1 MSRSFLDEV
10 RSSLVPV
17 NKSILEHPF
26 ILEAEE
32 GTLQI
37 DAIKRFV
44 KNQNYIM
51 SHDIRSLAFMISR
64 STSEEELKFF
74 DSVYKGDAQALPL
87 LIRMAQSLGLK
98 TIDLDTYIPIPEAV
112 SYAHYLTF
120 LAQFATPGEQTMA
133 LVVNLPVWG
142 SNCNRLSK
150 ALREKYGID
159 ETSFLDLFAQPIT
172 EAEKAATLVINHYL
186 DKKKNMERV
195 AKLIQGYELMFWNG
209 VYRGYVSNQIYD

>member
-1 MSRSFLDEV
+1 MKCSIMTSSFLNEV

-26 ILEAEE
+26 IKEAEK
-32 GTLQI
+32 GTLPL
-37 DAIKRFV
+37 DGIKRFV
-44 KNQNYIM
+44 KNQNYII
-51 SHDIRSLAFMISR
+51 SHDVRSLAFMISR
-64 STSEEELKFF
+64 STSDEELEFF

-87 LIRMAQSLGLK
+87 LVRMAQSLGLK
-98 TIDLDTYIPIPEAV
+98 MIDLDTYVPIPEAV

-150 ALREKYGID
+150 ALKEKYGID

-172 EAEKAATLVINHYL
+172 EAEKAATSVINRYL
-186 DKKKNMERV
+186 DKKEKMKKV

-209 VYRGYVSNQIYD
+209 VYRG

>member
-1 MSRSFLDEV
+1 MKCVTMSTSFLDEV
-10 RSSLVPV
+10 RSSLAPL

-26 ILEAEE
+26 IIEAEE
-32 GTLQI
+32 GTLPI
-37 DAIKRFV
+37 EGIKRFV
-44 KNQNYIM
+44 KNQNYII
-51 SHDIRSLAFMISR
+51 SHDVRSLALMISR
-64 STSEEELKFF
+64 STSKEEFEFF

-87 LIRMAQSLGLK
+87 LLNMAQSLELK
-98 TIDLDTYIPIPEAV
+98 KIDLDVYTPVPEAV

-133 LVVNLPVWG
+133 LVVNLPIWG

-159 ETSFLDLFAQPIT
+159 ETSFLDLFAQPIP
-172 EAEKAATLVINHYL
+172 EAEKAATSVINHYL
-186 DKKKNMERV
+186 DKKKNMEKV

-209 VYRGYVSNQIYD
+209 IYRE

>member
-1 MSRSFLDEV
+1 MKCVIMTSSFLNEV
-10 RSSLVPV
+10 RSSLAPF

-26 ILEAEE
+26 IIEAEK
-32 GTLQI
+32 GTLSLER
-37 DAIKRFV
+37 IKRFV
-44 KNQNYIM
+44 KNQNYII
-51 SHDIRSLAFMISR
+51 SHDVRSLAFMISR
-64 STSEEELKFF
+64 SIRDEELEFF

-87 LIRMAQSLGLK
+87 LRRMAQSSGLK
-98 TIDLDTYIPIPEAV
+98 IIDLETYVPIPEAV

-172 EAEKAATLVINHYL
+172 EAEKAAESVINCYL
-186 DKKKNMERV
+186 DMKDEMKRV

-209 VYRGYVSNQIYD
+209 VYRG

>member
-1 MSRSFLDEV
+1 MTSSFLNEV
-10 RSSLVPV
+10 RSSLAPF

-26 ILEAEE
+26 IIEAEK
-32 GTLQI
+32 GTLPL
-37 DAIKRFV
+37 DAINRFV
-44 KNQNYIM
+44 KNQNYII
-51 SHDIRSLAFMISR
+51 SHDVRSLAFMISR
-64 STSEEELKFF
+64 TIRDQELEFF

-87 LIRMAQSLGLK
+87 LRRMVQSLGLK
-98 TIDLDTYIPIPEAV
+98 IIDLETYVPIPEAV

-172 EAEKAATLVINHYL
+172 EAEKDASSVIDCYL
-186 DKKKNMERV
+186 DMKEEMKRV

-209 VYRGYVSNQIYD
+209 VYRG

>member
-1 MSRSFLDEV
+1 LTSSFLNEV
-10 RSSLVPV
+10 RSSLAPF

-26 ILEAEE
+26 IIEAEK
-32 GTLQI
+32 GTLPL
-37 DAIKRFV
+37 DAINRFV
-44 KNQNYIM
+44 KNQNYII
-51 SHDIRSLAFMISR
+51 SYDVRSLAFMISR
-64 STSEEELKFF
+64 SIRDEELEFF
-74 DSVYKGDAQALPL
+74 DSVYNGDVQALPL
-87 LIRMAQSLGLK
+87 LRRMAQSLGLK
-98 TIDLDTYIPIPEAV
+98 IIELDTYVPIPEAV

-150 ALREKYGID
+150 ALKEKYGID

-172 EAEKAATLVINHYL
+172 EAEKAANSVINCYL
-186 DKKKNMERV
+186 DMKEEMKRV

-209 VYRGYVSNQIYD
+209 VYRG

>member
-1 MSRSFLDEV
+1 MNTSFLDEV
-10 RSSLVPV
+10 RSSLVPL

-26 ILEAEE
+26 ITEAEE
-32 GTLQI
+32 GTLPI
-37 DAIKRFV
+37 EGIKRFI
-44 KNQNYIM
+44 KNQNYII
-51 SHDIRSLAFMISR
+51 SHDVRSLALMISR
-64 STSEEELKFF
+64 SESEEEFEFF

-87 LIRMAQSLGLK
+87 LLRMAQSLGLK
-98 TIDLDTYIPIPEAV
+98 TGDLDAHIPIPEAV

-150 ALREKYGID
+150 ALRERYGIS
-159 ETSFLDLFAQPIT
+159 ETSFLDLFAQPII
-172 EAEKAATLVINHYL
+172 EAEKAATAVINRYL

-209 VYRGYVSNQIYD
+209 IYRG

>member
-1 MSRSFLDEV
+1 MTRSFLNEV

-17 NKSILEHPF
+17 NKSILEHSF
-26 ILEAEE
+26 IIEAEK
-32 GTLQI
+32 GTLPLDGI
-37 DAIKRFV
+37 RRFV
-44 KNQNYIM
+44 KNQNYII
-51 SHDIRSLAFMISR
+51 SHDVRSLAFMISR
-64 STSEEELKFF
+64 STSDEELGFF

-87 LIRMAQSLGLK
+87 LAKMAESLGLK
-98 TIDLDTYIPIPEAV
+98 MNDLDAYVPIPEAV

-159 ETSFLDLFAQPIT
+159 ETSFLDLFAQPIN
-172 EAEKAATLVINHYL
+172 EAEKAATSVINRYL
-186 DKKKNMERV
+186 DKKKNMKTA

-209 VYRGYVSNQIYD
+209 VYRG

>member
-1 MSRSFLDEV
+1 MKCVIMTSSFLNEV
-10 RSSLVPV
+10 RSSLAPF

-26 ILEAEE
+26 IIEAEK
-32 GTLQI
+32 GTLPL
-37 DAIKRFV
+37 DGIKRFV
-44 KNQNYIM
+44 KNQNYII
-51 SHDIRSLAFMISR
+51 SHDVRSLAFMISR
-64 STSEEELKFF
+64 SIRDEELEFF
-74 DSVYKGDAQALPL
+74 DSVYKGDARALPL
-87 LIRMAQSLGLK
+87 LRRMVQSLGLK
-98 TIDLDTYIPIPEAV
+98 IIDLETYVPIPEAV

-172 EAEKAATLVINHYL
+172 EAEKDASSVIDCYL
-186 DKKKNMERV
+186 DMKEEMKRV

-209 VYRGYVSNQIYD
+209 VYRG